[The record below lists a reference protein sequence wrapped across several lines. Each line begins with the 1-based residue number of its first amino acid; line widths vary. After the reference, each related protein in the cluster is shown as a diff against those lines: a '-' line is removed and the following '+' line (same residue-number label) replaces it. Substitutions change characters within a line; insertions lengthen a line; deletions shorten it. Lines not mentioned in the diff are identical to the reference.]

1 MTYLD
6 RITELNDSIIHD
18 IRHCNE
24 ISINE
29 VEERNRIVKEV
40 MYDTKNWDNE
50 YEHSNGGLYEDF

>member
-6 RITELNDSIIHD
+6 RIAELNDSIMHD

-29 VEERNRIVKEV
+29 VEERNRIIKEV
-40 MYDTKNWDNE
+40 MYGTKDWED
-50 YEHSNGGLYEDF
+50 EHMR